1 MNEDD
6 DLIVRLNTENPY
18 VKQMMDF
25 MENAPQS
32 MVSAY
37 FERMHRRQEF
47 ESAMESI
54 GGLTKYRR
62 KMVARALVRM
72 FRAGCISGRLSCL
85 REMRS
90 AGSEATDGI

>member
-6 DLIVRLNTENPY
+6 DFFVRLNTDDPY
-18 VKQMMDF
+18 VKQTMDF
-25 MENAPQS
+25 MENAPPS

-54 GGLTKYRR
+54 GGLTKCRR
-62 KMVARALVRM
+62 KMVVRALVRM
-72 FRAGCISGRLSCL
+72 FRAGCTSGRLTYR
-85 REMRS
+85 REMRY
-90 AGSEATDGI
+90 ADLGATDGI